1 MQIKSNVG
9 RMGRSLG
16 YTIDKA
22 GRFAWTGESSL
33 TAADLLAAPAGP
45 GDHKLVEA
53 CQWLNELLR
62 SGERTAKDVCEQAEA
77 ASISRATLRRAQQAL
92 KIRPHKAGMSGPW
105 MWSLPEGAHD
115 TPEDAQEN
123 SVSTFA
129 ESEHLR
135 RQMRRAAPMSPSG
148 KDSE

>member
-1 MQIKSNVG
+1 
-9 RMGRSLG
+9 
-16 YTIDKA
+16 
-22 GRFAWTGESSL
+22 
-33 TAADLLAAPAGP
+33 
-45 GDHKLVEA
+45 VEA

-115 TPEDAQEN
+115 SPEDAQEN
-123 SVSTFA
+123 AVSTFT
-129 ESEHLR
+129 ELSTFDGECGGLL
-135 RQMRRAAPMSPSG
+135 Q
-148 KDSE
+148 